1 MYQNKNMEKNLLTSS
16 IEKVMI
22 IRSQWLFKNC
32 RSEFKVKNN
41 LREVSN
47 CRSAWDGSLKSKI
60 LEVGKV
66 KNLLEKFSCKMSSWK
81 VEIWI
86 LIFLLLMTYLVGR
99 APRPLQKVFKNTSG
113 CFIQMFYNYAWN
125 NKRREK
131 QPNSWYIWCTLHV
144 RFAILSSF
152 MEKEASSLL

>member
-22 IRSQWLFKNC
+22 IRSQRLFKNC

-47 CRSAWDGSLKSKI
+47 CRSAWDGSLKSTI

-66 KNLLEKFSCKMSSWK
+66 KNLLEKFSCKMSS
-81 VEIWI
+81 
-86 LIFLLLMTYLVGR
+86 
-99 APRPLQKVFKNTSG
+99 
-113 CFIQMFYNYAWN
+113 
-125 NKRREK
+125 
-131 QPNSWYIWCTLHV
+131 
-144 RFAILSSF
+144 
-152 MEKEASSLL
+152 